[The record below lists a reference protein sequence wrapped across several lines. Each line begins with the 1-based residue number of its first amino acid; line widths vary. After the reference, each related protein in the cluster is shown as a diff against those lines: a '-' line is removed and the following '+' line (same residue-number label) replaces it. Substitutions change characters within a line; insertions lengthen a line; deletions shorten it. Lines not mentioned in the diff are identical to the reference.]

1 MFFSFPLKREI
12 EEHTKKICN
21 FQVKRDILFRRY
33 HNAAIGVLIK
43 YSVIPNHASFC
54 EVIGVINVISN
65 WNIRVN
71 RKMTA
76 WVS

>member
-21 FQVKRDILFRRY
+21 FQVKRDNLFRRY

-43 YSVIPNHASFC
+43 DCVIPNHAPFGKAIWVNIPFFNSWGC
-54 EVIGVINVISN
+54 NTRINIIS
-65 WNIRVN
+65 
-71 RKMTA
+71 
-76 WVS
+76 S